1 MVEHLLDVQRVKG
14 SSPLSST
21 KLLNWEV
28 VIVFARIK
36 EIDTKAVEVISQA
49 NKKACEII
57 ERANKEKMDFVKQY
71 DDMFLEKK
79 KELYLKS
86 KAETARII
94 DEVCAKYENLA
105 KKMTEKE
112 DMNRATWVND
122 ILQLI
127 IKR

>member
-1 MVEHLLDVQRVKG
+1 M
-14 SSPLSST
+14 
-21 KLLNWEV
+21 
-28 VIVFARIK
+28 FARIK

-57 ERANKEKMDFVKQY
+57 ERTNKEKMDLVKQY

-94 DEVCAKYENLA
+94 DGVCAKYENLA
-105 KKMTEKE
+105 KKMAENE
-112 DMNRATWVND
+112 NMNRATWVND
-122 ILQLI
+122 ILQRI